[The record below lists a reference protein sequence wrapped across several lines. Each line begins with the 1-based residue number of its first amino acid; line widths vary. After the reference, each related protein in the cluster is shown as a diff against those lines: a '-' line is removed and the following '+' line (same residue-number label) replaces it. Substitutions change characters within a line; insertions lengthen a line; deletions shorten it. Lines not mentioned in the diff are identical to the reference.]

1 MGSTWCDVDAWVR
14 VCSRDLG
21 VFAVKRENES
31 AVSGQHC
38 YWRRETVSIP
48 LGHCEVLF
56 LVPVPVVRRNKLL
69 ALGLGDG
76 GGVGICLDFEDAVTG
91 LRGLPFCRS
100 GAVAADQ
107 VI

>member
-31 AVSGQHC
+31 A
-38 YWRRETVSIP
+38 